1 MKGGKFMKSKK
12 IFGAIALISLGFL
25 FIAPQIAQAAIG
37 NQGRILYTKDVVRNT
52 DGTIASTGNLFVKDL
67 ATNIEQQVTNYTG
80 TFSILNPMF
89 DADGRQIIY
98 TSNVAVG
105 SDTTYKIYLVSADAS
120 INEGVG
126 IELQSNTAGIDYKYA
141 ALSPDGNTIV
151 FAYGDSGGMSLW
163 AYDRKTHIYQ
173 QVYSDS
179 VNGIDIRDVVFVNNT
194 TVAFI
199 GKSLGIQNIYK
210 TDLTGPTTMKIT
222 NNKDGGCGYLGLKS
236 GVRSALA
243 GDVLIYSKRIKP
255 GSTWSPFDVYVTLSL
270 DPFIEMNVT
279 ATYTSGQDE
288 YEACFYGDDSATRD
302 VQLTSTNGNMFYIA
316 KVIGSKNKVWQAN
329 FDTTGGST
337 NTGKTQRTVDA
348 DNAGQ
353 VDWAP
358 PITEQAPTIGV
369 DSTEI
374 AFIGTDA
381 QVKVG
386 DFTDATTI
394 DPIVTVTTPGTGI
407 MGNPSLGA
415 ARIVY
420 EVNMGGGSY
429 IIEKMNSDGTNKDV
443 FINES
448 TPGVTGNTIRMP
460 SISPDGK
467 WVFFVAGTPGS
478 VKIYAKGINKS
489 LTDAAIPLN
498 IGSNAEDP
506 VVSPDMSSL
515 VWVENNAGQRT
526 IYRISLSC
534 DAENNTAKVEGT
546 PQILGGNIS
555 GNWNDKNP
563 SFSPDGTKIIFV
575 SDRDGSD
582 KIYTMDAGTGLGV
595 NLFPGL
601 PSITNPA
608 YPQYSPINDGSIV
621 FVADGP
627 VVGQRVLYSSS
638 GAILDS
644 TGANIVVTGDKFS
657 WNIERNPGDII
668 ATRTLQ
674 SRASDG
680 AELIYKIKIDVDEG
694 KTPVSYTLN
703 EVIPNWTVIDVWC
716 DGIKLTRGTHY
727 YVLSDTPIADLTTLK
742 FVFSAIPGGSAGTVA
757 DHILTIS
764 VTAAGTGTKSFSGT
778 IDYFMNGQAKS
789 ALVSGNGTLN
799 ILKPYCPVDKYNV
812 KKEANKPDGIIQ
824 DLDLLYGIEAW
835 STNAQ
840 LPGYGTGWPADPLT
854 NWDDIILAVI
864 NIWASPAKTSGWY
877 WSVENNCLGGQV
889 TAASKEAGQYL
900 YIGDYDN
907 QTKFDLYATEGGT
920 SGIAEMYW
928 TQGEWSD

>member
-1 MKGGKFMKSKK
+1 MKSKK

-89 DADGRQIIY
+89 DADGKQIIY

-120 INEGVG
+120 INVGVG
-126 IELQSNTAGIDYKYA
+126 IELQGGVGDINYKYA

-151 FAYGDSGGMSLW
+151 FSYEDSDGMSLW

-173 QVYSDS
+173 QVYADS

-194 TVAFI
+194 TIAFI
-199 GKSLGIQNIYK
+199 GKSQGIQNIYK
-210 TDLTGPTTMKIT
+210 TDLTGPTTIKIT

-243 GDVLIYSKRIKP
+243 GDVLIYSKRTKYD
-255 GSTWSPFDVYVTLSL
+255 STWSPFDVYVAVSL
-270 DPFIEMNVT
+270 VPFIETAVT
-279 ATYTSGQDE
+279 ATIMSGQDE

-316 KVIGSKNKVWQAN
+316 RIIGSKNKVWQAN
-329 FDTTGGST
+329 FDTAGGST
-337 NTGKTQRTVDA
+337 NTGKTQRTVD
-348 DNAGQ
+348 DDVAGQ

-429 IIEKMNSDGTNKDV
+429 IIEKMNSDGTNNDV
-443 FINES
+443 FIDES
-448 TPGVTGNTIRMP
+448 TPGFTGKKVIRMP

-467 WVFFVAGTPGS
+467 WVFFVAGTPTGN
-478 VKIYAKGINKS
+478 KQIYAKGINKS
-489 LTDAAIPLN
+489 LGEAAIPLN
-498 IGSNAEDP
+498 IGSKAEDP

-515 VWVENNAGQRT
+515 VWVENNAGKRT
-526 IYRISLSC
+526 IYRISLSY
-534 DAENNTAKVEGT
+534 DAENNITGVKGTA
-546 PQILGGNIS
+546 QILGGNNIS
-555 GNWNDKNP
+555 ENWSDKNP

-608 YPQYSPINDGSIV
+608 YPQYSPLNDGSIV

-864 NIWASPAKTSGWY
+864 NIWASPAGSKGHHSGTG
-877 WSVENNCLGGQV
+877 SPV
-889 TAASKEAGQYL
+889 
-900 YIGDYDN
+900 
-907 QTKFDLYATEGGT
+907 TEGSTVAGEYQYVGPNLYKPSAAGT
-920 SGIAEMYW
+920 EVQEMYW
-928 TQGEWSD
+928 TQGMWSD

>member
-1 MKGGKFMKSKK
+1 MKSKK

-89 DADGRQIIY
+89 DADGKQIIY

-120 INEGVG
+120 INVGVG
-126 IELQSNTAGIDYKYA
+126 IELQGGVGDINYKYA

-151 FAYGDSGGMSLW
+151 FSYEDSDGMSLW

-173 QVYSDS
+173 QVYADS

-194 TVAFI
+194 TIAFI
-199 GKSLGIQNIYK
+199 GKSQGIQNIYK
-210 TDLTGPTTMKIT
+210 TDLTGPTTIKIT

-329 FDTTGGST
+329 FDTAGGST
-337 NTGKTQRTVDA
+337 NTGKTQRTVD
-348 DNAGQ
+348 DDVAGQ

-429 IIEKMNSDGTNKDV
+429 IIEKMNSDGTNNDV
-443 FINES
+443 FIDES
-448 TPGVTGNTIRMP
+448 TPGFTGKKVIRMP

-467 WVFFVAGTPGS
+467 WVFFVAGTPTGN
-478 VKIYAKGINKS
+478 KQIYAKGINKS
-489 LTDAAIPLN
+489 LGEAAIPLN
-498 IGSNAEDP
+498 IGSKAEDP

-515 VWVENNAGQRT
+515 VWVENNAGKRT
-526 IYRISLSC
+526 IYRISLSY
-534 DAENNTAKVEGT
+534 DAENNITGVKGTA
-546 PQILGGNIS
+546 QILGGNNIS
-555 GNWNDKNP
+555 ENWSDKNP

-608 YPQYSPINDGSIV
+608 YPQYSPLNDGSIV

-864 NIWASPAKTSGWY
+864 NIWASPAGSKGHHSGTG
-877 WSVENNCLGGQV
+877 SPV
-889 TAASKEAGQYL
+889 
-900 YIGDYDN
+900 
-907 QTKFDLYATEGGT
+907 TEGSTVAGEYQYVGPNLYKPSAAGT
-920 SGIAEMYW
+920 EVQEMYW
-928 TQGEWSD
+928 TQGMWSD